1 MTTTQFTTLITTFL
15 LLLATTTVHCSEL
28 ELVADLGWG
37 NRPTGVAVSTTER
50 IFISFPRWFANHSA
64 PTCAEWKN
72 GKLVPY
78 PNQYLNSWNGSTD
91 TNDKFIN
98 VQSVFIDH
106 FDRLWILDTG
116 AAFLGNVS
124 AGKGAA
130 KLIRM
135 NLTTN
140 QIEKVYPLDEIVS
153 PHSYI
158 NDVRI
163 SVDGTHAFLTDS
175 NLGGLRHL
183 DLVTGKGQVY
193 LADHPSTHS
202 EPGFITS
209 VEGQPMILVTGT
221 PAAYQSDGIAVIENH
236 VYYHACTGR
245 TLYRIDQALL
255 IDPSTSDQERAA
267 GVETVSLSGVPD
279 GMVLAGNEKLE
290 GTLYMTAVEKDG
302 VDYMNMKDKRVL
314 PLLSDELLQ
323 WPDSMSVAVNGSYLY
338 VTASQVNCAPFILN
352 ARARRNTFQLYRIA
366 IE

>member
-72 GKLVPY
+72 DKLVPY

-140 QIEKVYPLDEIVS
+140 QIEKVYPLEIVS

-314 PLLSDELLQ
+314 PLISDELLQ